1 MTEYQTSFMHNH
13 DIGYAR
19 WLIETGKV
27 NMDYQDKDGN
37 TKLMYAVKECR
48 LDMIKMLLEK
58 GADMKLKNQVGD
70 FAMYYCN
77 HIESQEIW
85 TLLKNNINMQN
96 ARGDTVLHMI
106 VNTNDDNVKFL
117 IELGA
122 DYKIVNYDGK
132 TAYDLCKNKSL
143 FPKTVDDIVND
154 AKKLDKEG
162 IKAVIN
168 KLVAELY

>member
-1 MTEYQTSFMHNH
+1 MSKDQTSFMHTH
-13 DIGYAR
+13 DLEYAR

-27 NMDYQDKDGN
+27 NVNYQDKDGN
-37 TKLMYAVKECR
+37 TKLMRAVKEGE

-70 FAMYYCN
+70 FAMCYWN
-77 HIESQEIW
+77 HRNSQEIW
-85 TLLKNNINMQN
+85 TLLKDNIDMKN
-96 ARGDTVLHMI
+96 ARGETVLHML
-106 VNTNDDNVKFL
+106 VNTVDDNVKFL

-122 DYKIVNYDGK
+122 DYKIPNNDGK

-154 AKKLDKEG
+154 AEKLSKED

-168 KLVAELY
+168 KLVAKLY